1 MTDSN
6 NRVKILVIA
15 PYIGLVKLF
24 EEASQKF
31 DNIELTA
38 YESDTTKAVSF
49 IKTLSMNDYD
59 IIISRG
65 YTCKMIREACG
76 RHVLDLSL
84 IHIFRNMKAA
94 PHRLSCRDIFPA
106 ASSGRQAPMPK

>member
-24 EEASQKF
+24 EEAAQKF

-49 IKTLSMNDYD
+49 IKTLSMND
-59 IIISRG
+59 
-65 YTCKMIREACG
+65 
-76 RHVLDLSL
+76 
-84 IHIFRNMKAA
+84 
-94 PHRLSCRDIFPA
+94 
-106 ASSGRQAPMPK
+106 

>member
-24 EEASQKF
+24 EEAAQKF

-65 YTCKMIREACG
+65 YTCEKVREACG
-76 RHVLDLSL
+76 RHVLDVGISIYDVL
-84 IHIFRNMKAA
+84 
-94 PHRLSCRDIFPA
+94 
-106 ASSGRQAPMPK
+106 

>member
-24 EEASQKF
+24 EEAAQKF

-65 YTCKMIREACG
+65 YTCKMIREACVRC
-76 RHVLDLSL
+76 RH
-84 IHIFRNMKAA
+84 IHI
-94 PHRLSCRDIFPA
+94 
-106 ASSGRQAPMPK
+106 